1 MTNRLIAISLFL
13 IAQFVFYWSDGIR
26 AEKVPD
32 VSSTLLRMHRLY
44 TLQPPHDTTLYD
56 ILQVSPNATAAQ
68 ITKSYRK
75 LSRIYHPD
83 KQRRKNDDDEED
95 RVENEQ
101 QLERIREAYEVL
113 KTDSSRLPYH
123 RFGLVDTVHAVYLL
137 TGRFED
143 AVGRDPNLIELL
155 HLMGYSSDHSPLP
168 APYIED
174 SQTTDVG
181 NQVRYKQEHNQRVK
195 FIANNIVGTIRPLVE
210 GSVDESFLA
219 DLVVTQCDRLKKLPM
234 GAQIIRC
241 IGRAYRYAGRK
252 VLRRYHANPKS
263 FGIDSQIPFS
273 KANLITNPALVSISD
288 SLRDRLRHA
297 EHVVQAAVAAGK
309 VMISKSD
316 TVQKANNGEEFDA
329 SIPEDW
335 DNESGEIPDSPFT
348 DRDDAGG
355 LAGFLAPEEDDM
367 RREERAKAQKAIV
380 ESLEVDALWKISK
393 IDLDRTVRDACNMVL
408 EGSMFFGQQEGWVG
422 SSGLVISSNV
432 ARIRAAAAI
441 VMIGEIM
448 VQRSKEGTAWME

>member
-1 MTNRLIAISLFL
+1 MTNKLIAISVLL
-13 IAQFVFYWSDGIR
+13 LAQFVLHWSIR

-44 TLQPPHDTTLYD
+44 AQQPPHDTTLYD

-83 KQRRKNDDDEED
+83 KQRRKKKNDDEED
-95 RVENEQ
+95 RAENEQ

-113 KTDSSRLPYH
+113 KMDSSRLPYH

-143 AVGRDPNLIELL
+143 AVGRDPHLIELL
-155 HLMGYSSDHSPLP
+155 QMMGYSLDHSQPTP
-168 APYIED
+168 PHIED
-174 SQTTDVG
+174 SQTNVLG

-210 GSVDESFLA
+210 GSVDEAFLA
-219 DLVVTQCDRLKKLPM
+219 DLIVTQCDRVKKLPM

-263 FGIDSQIPFS
+263 FGIDRQHT
-273 KANLITNPALVSISD
+273 KASVITNSALVSISD
-288 SLRDRLRHA
+288 SLRDRWRHA
-297 EHVVQAAVAAGK
+297 EHVVQAAFAAGK
-309 VMISKSD
+309 MIMSKSG
-316 TVQKANNGEEFDA
+316 TVKRANSGEKFEA
-329 SIPEDW
+329 PIAEDW
-335 DNESGEIPDSPFT
+335 DNESGEIPDSSFT
-348 DRDDAGG
+348 DRDAADG
-355 LAGFLAPEEDDM
+355 LAGFLPPNEVDM
-367 RREERAKAQKAIV
+367 RREERAKAQQAII
-380 ESLEVDALWKISK
+380 ESLQIDALWKITK
-393 IDLDRTVRDACNMVL
+393 IDLDRTVREACNMVL
-408 EGSMFFGQQEGWVG
+408 EGSMFFGHQEGWVG

-432 ARIRAAAAI
+432 SRIRAAAAL

-448 VQRSKEGTAWME
+448 VQRSKEGTAWIE

>member
-1 MTNRLIAISLFL
+1 
-13 IAQFVFYWSDGIR
+13 
-26 AEKVPD
+26 
-32 VSSTLLRMHRLY
+32 MHRLY
-44 TLQPPHDTTLYD
+44 AQQPPHDTTLYD

-75 LSRIYHPD
+75 LTRIYHPD
-83 KQRRKNDDDEED
+83 KQRRNKKNEDEED
-95 RVENEQ
+95 RAENEQ

-113 KTDSSRLPYH
+113 KTDKTRLPYH

-143 AVGRDPNLIELL
+143 AIGRDPNLIELL
-155 HLMGYSSDHSPLP
+155 HLMGYSLDHS
-168 APYIED
+168 APPPPSID
-174 SQTTDVG
+174 NFQTTDVG
-181 NQVRYKQEHNQRVK
+181 KQIRYKQEHNQRVK

-210 GSVDESFLA
+210 GSVDEAFLA

-263 FGIDSQIPFS
+263 FGMDNQQPFS
-273 KANLITNPALVSISD
+273 KAKLITNPALVTISD
-288 SLRDRLRHA
+288 SIRDRLRHA
-297 EHVVQAAVAAGK
+297 GHVMQAAVATGK
-309 VMISKSD
+309 VIVSKSE
-316 TVQKANNGEEFDA
+316 TVQKANKGEDFDA
-329 SIPEDW
+329 SVSEDG
-335 DNESGEIPDSPFT
+335 DDESGETPGGFFT
-348 DRDDAGG
+348 NRDPAEC
-355 LAGFLAPEEDDM
+355 LAGFLPPEEDDM
-367 RREERAKAQKAIV
+367 RREERAKAQQAIL

-393 IDLDRTVRDACNMVL
+393 IDLDRTVREACNMVL

-422 SSGLVISSNV
+422 SSGLVISSSV
-432 ARIRAAAAI
+432 ARIRAAAAL